1 MSAPK
6 FIHWGIIGTGKS
18 AHNFAHALSMT
29 KYGNLIAIGSRNKQR
44 AKEFSNKFHLLEY
57 FSSYLQLVNNSKI
70 DIVYVATPNAC
81 HKKDVLLCL
90 NAGKGVLVE
99 KPFTT
104 NIEDA
109 KVLIDVAAE
118 KNLFLMEAMWTRFI
132 PAFNKVEQ
140 LISSGEIGEVR
151 SFHATLGQ
159 PSIVNK
165 KSNLFNGSMGGGS
178 LLDLGVYPIFWS
190 EFLFGPPTKI
200 QSNIDCGN
208 TDVDLTSSIILSYKN
223 GKQSNIMS
231 SIVTRFSN
239 NGIIYGTKG
248 AIEIHQPLYCPT
260 TISVTRYPKD
270 NLENKKLLIG
280 KILSVAKRSLFL
292 RNLYA
297 NYPLLGQ
304 FIGRTNKS
312 TISFPI
318 RGNGLQ
324 YMANEVSDY
333 LANQIEGSKI
343 IALSDTM
350 SVVRTI
356 ELAKMENSNI

>member
-1 MSAPK
+1 MSVPK
-6 FIHWGIIGTGKS
+6 VIHWGIIGTGKS

-239 NGIIYGTKG
+239 NGII
-248 AIEIHQPLYCPT
+248 
-260 TISVTRYPKD
+260 
-270 NLENKKLLIG
+270 
-280 KILSVAKRSLFL
+280 
-292 RNLYA
+292 
-297 NYPLLGQ
+297 
-304 FIGRTNKS
+304 
-312 TISFPI
+312 
-318 RGNGLQ
+318 
-324 YMANEVSDY
+324 
-333 LANQIEGSKI
+333 
-343 IALSDTM
+343 
-350 SVVRTI
+350 
-356 ELAKMENSNI
+356 